1 MSNPLSV
8 LDRLAVSGTEYPHR
22 PIQELL
28 QVAKQLNVR
37 YLELW
42 IPHNFAFEDVSK
54 VEKELSRLGLSAVVI
69 STWTQ
74 LNLPGD
80 VKPRQELI
88 RQSINAAKVLG
99 AHSVNTYFG
108 ANPAR
113 SAEESIS
120 AYREAVMP
128 LVEYAEKEGVIIT
141 LENEFEESG
150 HDVTRRAE
158 RVLNVLDA
166 VNSPAFKANFDPCN
180 FYFAGEEGY
189 PYAYQLLKNHI
200 GYVHLKD
207 GMKFSDNLHLDP
219 GEGFLWK
226 DLSGEYVCCPMGR
239 GAINY
244 RALLREIVNTPY
256 KGYFGLEPHVR
267 PELLLSTFQQSL
279 RYIQQLLL
287 END

>member
-28 QVAKQLNVR
+28 QVATQLNVR
-37 YLELW
+37 NLELW

-54 VEKELSRLGLSAVVI
+54 VEKELSRLGLSAVVV

-80 VKPRQELI
+80 VQPRQELI

-99 AHSVNTYFG
+99 ARSVNTYFG

-113 SAEESIS
+113 SVEESIS
-120 AYREAVMP
+120 AYREAIMP
-128 LVEYAEKEGVIIT
+128 LVECAENEGVIIT

-150 HDVTRRAE
+150 FDVTRRAE
-158 RVLNVLDA
+158 QVLKILDA

-180 FYFAGEEGY
+180 FYFAGEEAYPFGY
-189 PYAYQLLKNHI
+189 QILKEFI

-207 GMKFSDNLHLDP
+207 GMKFSPKLFPDP

-226 DLSGEYVCCPMGR
+226 DMSGEYVCCPLGM
-239 GAINY
+239 GAINH
-244 RALLREIVNTPY
+244 RALLREILDSPY
-256 KGYFGLEPHVR
+256 TGYFGLEPHVR
-267 PELLLSTFQQSL
+267 PELLLSSFQQSL
-279 RYIQQLLL
+279 QFIRQLLL
-287 END
+287 DND